1 MKFKTTQQGDVS
13 VIELEGNLM
22 GGPDAGSL
30 NNKLHELVDAK
41 KTKVVVDMGGVQ
53 YINSTGLG
61 LLIGG
66 VTTMRNAGGSL
77 KLARPS
83 EKITGLIKIA
93 KLHSV
98 FEVFTTVAD
107 AVASFKK

>member
-1 MKFKTTQQGDVS
+1 MKLKATQHGSVT

-30 NNKLHELVDAK
+30 NNKLHELVDTG
-41 KTKVVVDMGGVQ
+41 KTSVVVDMGGVGF
-53 YINSTGLG
+53 INSTGLG

-77 KLARPS
+77 KLARTS
-83 EKITGLIKIA
+83 EKIAGLIKIA
-93 KLHSV
+93 KLQSV
-98 FEVFTTVAD
+98 FETYDSVQA
-107 AVASFKK
+107 AVSSFKK